1 MASPSEVTACWVVIE
16 AAGIPRPWK
25 TAEEVDRASQVW
37 AAVLADVPAQRLAEL
52 TTAWLRSPDARYR
65 TWPMPGALLHALPDP
80 ATIDDADDA
89 WAEALTMIRQWGADR
104 CPSTAEALDDLRIR
118 LRAGIREAR
127 QLAENAARDRK
138 PSEVARQQAREQ
150 RFLAL
155 GSRLPRADA
164 ARDAALIAGVNACG
178 GWRSLG
184 RAEEDAITAHR
195 ASFRAAYR
203 GHRQRRQLNAT
214 EAAVVALLDGPPST
228 RRLTG
233 ES

>member
-1 MASPSEVTACWVVIE
+1 MATVEGVLRCWAVIE
-16 AAGIPRPWK
+16 ATGIPRPWS
-25 TAEEVDRASQVW
+25 TEEQTDQGSRVW
-37 AAVLADVPAQRLAEL
+37 AAVLADVTDQRLAEL

-65 TWPMPGALLHALPDP
+65 TWPMPGALLHALLDP
-80 ATIDDADDA
+80 ATVDDADDA
-89 WAEALTMIRQWGADR
+89 WAEAMALIRQWGSDR
-104 CPSTAEALDDLRIR
+104 CPSTAAALDDLRVR

-127 QLAENAARDRK
+127 QLAENAERDGK
-138 PSEVARQQAREQ
+138 PAEVARQQAREQ

-155 GSRLPRADA
+155 GSKLPRADA

-184 RAEEDAITAHR
+184 RAEEDAIVAHR

-203 GHRQRRQLNAT
+203 GHRQRRALTAT
-214 EAAVVALLDGPPST
+214 EQAVVALLDGPPST

>member
-1 MASPSEVTACWVVIE
+1 MATTDEVMACWQVIE
-16 AAGIPRPWK
+16 AAGIPRPFP
-25 TAEEVDRASQVW
+25 TVDAATRSAQVW
-37 AAVLADVPAQRLAEL
+37 AAVLADVSGQRLAEL
-52 TTAWLRSPDARYR
+52 TTAWLRSPEARFR

-89 WAEALTMIRQWGADR
+89 WADAMALIRQWGADR
-104 CPSTAEALDDLRIR
+104 CPSTPAALDDLRIR

-127 QLAENAARDRK
+127 QLAENAERDGK

-155 GSRLPRADA
+155 GSRLPRADG
-164 ARDAALIAGVNACG
+164 ARDAALFAGVNACG

-184 RAEEDAITAHR
+184 RAEEDAIVAHR

-203 GHRQRRQLNAT
+203 GHRQRRQLTAT
-214 EAAVVALLDGPPST
+214 ERAVVALLDGPST